1 MQPPQ
6 GSIASLRGPGCS
18 VATSISDWLG
28 RSRLIAILRGV
39 KPGEVEDIAEELL
52 AAGIFIIEVPLN
64 SPEPLDSISRLVS
77 RFGDRALIGA
87 GTVLSPRA
95 IDEVAST
102 GAKLIVM
109 PHSDPGVVSA
119 AVDAG
124 LYCVPGVS
132 TPTEAFAAI
141 TAGAHALKA
150 FPGELL
156 TPPVVRAWK
165 AVLPPEIPLI
175 PVGGVT
181 PEKVGP
187 YLSAGAAGFG
197 LGSALYKPG
206 MNAQEVGQ
214 RAGAFQ
220 AALD

>member
-1 MQPPQ
+1 MVT
-6 GSIASLRGPGCS
+6 SLS
-18 VATSISDWLG
+18 EWLR
-28 RSRLIAILRGV
+28 RSQLIAILRGV
-39 KPGEVEDIAEELL
+39 KPDEVEAIAAELIAADIS
-52 AAGIFIIEVPLN
+52 IIEVPLN
-64 SPEPLDSISRLVS
+64 SPEPLNSISRLVT

-87 GTVLSPRA
+87 GTVLSPQA
-95 IDEVAST
+95 VEEVAAI

-109 PHSDPGVVSA
+109 PHSDLSVVSA

-141 TAGAHALKA
+141 SAGAHALKA

-156 TPPVVRAWK
+156 TPSVVKAWK
-165 AVLPPEIPLI
+165 AVLPPDIPLI

-181 PEKVGP
+181 PDKLGP

-197 LGSALYKPG
+197 LGSALYNPG
-206 MNAQEVGQ
+206 MSAQEVGK
-214 RAGAFQ
+214 RANAFQ
-220 AALD
+220 EAMV

>member
-1 MQPPQ
+1 MVT
-6 GSIASLRGPGCS
+6 SLS
-18 VATSISDWLG
+18 EWLR
-28 RSRLIAILRGV
+28 RSQLIAILRGV
-39 KPGEVEDIAEELL
+39 KPDEVEAIAAELIAADIS
-52 AAGIFIIEVPLN
+52 IIEVPLN
-64 SPEPLDSISRLVS
+64 SPEPLNSISRLVT

-87 GTVLSPRA
+87 GTVLSPQA
-95 IDEVAST
+95 VEEVAAI

-109 PHSDPGVVSA
+109 PHSDLSVVSA

-141 TAGAHALKA
+141 SAGAHALKA

-156 TPPVVRAWK
+156 TPSVVKAWK
-165 AVLPPEIPLI
+165 AVLPPDIPLI

-181 PEKVGP
+181 PDKLGP

-206 MNAQEVGQ
+206 MSAQEVGK
-214 RAGAFQ
+214 RANAFQ
-220 AALD
+220 EAMV

>member
-1 MQPPQ
+1 MVT
-6 GSIASLRGPGCS
+6 SLS
-18 VATSISDWLG
+18 EWLR
-28 RSRLIAILRGV
+28 RSQLIAILRGV
-39 KPGEVEDIAEELL
+39 KPDEVEAIAAELIAADIS
-52 AAGIFIIEVPLN
+52 IIEVPLN
-64 SPEPLDSISRLVS
+64 SPEPLDSISRLVT

-87 GTVLSPRA
+87 GTVLSPQA
-95 IDEVAST
+95 VEEVAAI

-109 PHSDPGVVSA
+109 PHSDLGVVSA

-141 TAGAHALKA
+141 SAGAHALKA

-156 TPPVVRAWK
+156 TPSVVKAWK
-165 AVLPPEIPLI
+165 AVLPPDIPLI

-181 PEKVGP
+181 PDKLGP

-206 MNAQEVGQ
+206 MSAQEVGK
-214 RAGAFQ
+214 RANAFQ
-220 AALD
+220 EAMV

>member
-1 MQPPQ
+1 MVT
-6 GSIASLRGPGCS
+6 SLS
-18 VATSISDWLG
+18 EWLR
-28 RSRLIAILRGV
+28 RSQLIAILRGV
-39 KPGEVEDIAEELL
+39 KPDEVEAIAAELIAADIS
-52 AAGIFIIEVPLN
+52 IIEVPLN
-64 SPEPLDSISRLVS
+64 SPEPLDSISRLVT

-87 GTVLSPRA
+87 GTVLSPQA
-95 IDEVAST
+95 VEEVAAI

-109 PHSDPGVVSA
+109 PHSDLSVVSA

-141 TAGAHALKA
+141 SAGAHALKA

-156 TPPVVRAWK
+156 TPSVVKAWK
-165 AVLPPEIPLI
+165 AVLPPDIPLI

-181 PEKVGP
+181 PDKLGP

-206 MNAQEVGQ
+206 MSAQEVGK
-214 RAGAFQ
+214 RANAFQ
-220 AALD
+220 EAMV

>member
-1 MQPPQ
+1 MVT
-6 GSIASLRGPGCS
+6 SLS
-18 VATSISDWLG
+18 EWLR
-28 RSRLIAILRGV
+28 RSQLIAILRGV
-39 KPGEVEDIAEELL
+39 KPDEVEAIAAELIAADIS
-52 AAGIFIIEVPLN
+52 IIEVPLN
-64 SPEPLDSISRLVS
+64 SPEPLNSISRLVT

-87 GTVLSPRA
+87 GTVLSPQA
-95 IDEVAST
+95 VEEVAAI

-109 PHSDPGVVSA
+109 PHSDLSVVSA

-141 TAGAHALKA
+141 SAGAHALKA

-156 TPPVVRAWK
+156 TPSVVKAWK
-165 AVLPPEIPLI
+165 AVLPPDIPLI

-181 PEKVGP
+181 PDKIGP

-206 MNAQEVGQ
+206 MSAQEVGK
-214 RAGAFQ
+214 RANAFQ
-220 AALD
+220 EAMV

>member
-1 MQPPQ
+1 MVT
-6 GSIASLRGPGCS
+6 SLS
-18 VATSISDWLG
+18 EWLR
-28 RSRLIAILRGV
+28 RSQLIAILRGV
-39 KPGEVEDIAEELL
+39 KPDEVEPIAAELIAADIS
-52 AAGIFIIEVPLN
+52 IIEVPLN
-64 SPEPLDSISRLVS
+64 SPEPLNSISRLVT

-87 GTVLSPRA
+87 GTVLSLQA
-95 IDEVAST
+95 VEEVAAI

-109 PHSDPGVVSA
+109 PHSDLSVVSA

-141 TAGAHALKA
+141 SAGAHALKA

-156 TPPVVRAWK
+156 TPSVVKAWK
-165 AVLPPEIPLI
+165 AVLPPDIPLI

-181 PEKVGP
+181 PDKLGP

-206 MNAQEVGQ
+206 MSAQEVGK
-214 RAGAFQ
+214 RANAFQ
-220 AALD
+220 EAMV

>member
-1 MQPPQ
+1 MVT
-6 GSIASLRGPGCS
+6 SLS
-18 VATSISDWLG
+18 EWLR
-28 RSRLIAILRGV
+28 RSQLIAILRGV
-39 KPGEVEDIAEELL
+39 KPDEVEAIAAELIAADIS
-52 AAGIFIIEVPLN
+52 IIEVPLN
-64 SPEPLDSISRLVS
+64 SPEPLDSISRLVT

-87 GTVLSPRA
+87 GTVLSPQA
-95 IDEVAST
+95 VEEVAAI

-109 PHSDPGVVSA
+109 PHSDLSVVSA

-141 TAGAHALKA
+141 SAGAHALKA

-156 TPPVVRAWK
+156 TPSVVKAWK
-165 AVLPPEIPLI
+165 AVLPSDIPLI

-181 PEKVGP
+181 PDKIGP

-206 MNAQEVGQ
+206 MSAQEVGK
-214 RAGAFQ
+214 RANAFQ
-220 AALD
+220 EAMV

>member
-1 MQPPQ
+1 MVT
-6 GSIASLRGPGCS
+6 SLS
-18 VATSISDWLG
+18 EWLR
-28 RSRLIAILRGV
+28 RSQLIAILRGV
-39 KPGEVEDIAEELL
+39 KPDEVEPIAAELIAADIS
-52 AAGIFIIEVPLN
+52 IIEVPLN
-64 SPEPLDSISRLVS
+64 SPEPLDSISRLVT

-87 GTVLSPRA
+87 GTVLSPQA
-95 IDEVAST
+95 VEEVAAI

-109 PHSDPGVVSA
+109 PHSDLSVVSA

-132 TPTEAFAAI
+132 TPTEAFAAVG
-141 TAGAHALKA
+141 AGAHALKA

-156 TPPVVRAWK
+156 TPSVVKAWK
-165 AVLPPEIPLI
+165 AVLPPDIPLI

-181 PEKVGP
+181 PDKLGP

-206 MNAQEVGQ
+206 MSAQEVGK
-214 RAGAFQ
+214 RANAFQ
-220 AALD
+220 EAMV

>member
-1 MQPPQ
+1 MVT
-6 GSIASLRGPGCS
+6 SLRE
-18 VATSISDWLG
+18 WLR
-28 RSRLIAILRGV
+28 RSQLIAILRGV
-39 KPGEVEDIAEELL
+39 KPDEVEPIAAELIAADIS
-52 AAGIFIIEVPLN
+52 IIEVPLN
-64 SPEPLDSISRLVS
+64 SPEPLNSISRLVT

-87 GTVLSPRA
+87 GTVLSLQA
-95 IDEVAST
+95 VEEVAAI

-109 PHSDPGVVSA
+109 PHSDLSVVSA

-141 TAGAHALKA
+141 SAGAHALKA

-156 TPPVVRAWK
+156 TPSVVKAWK
-165 AVLPPEIPLI
+165 AVLPPDIPLI

-181 PEKVGP
+181 PDKLGP

-206 MNAQEVGQ
+206 MSAQEVGK
-214 RAGAFQ
+214 RANAFQ
-220 AALD
+220 EAMV

>member
-1 MQPPQ
+1 MVT
-6 GSIASLRGPGCS
+6 SLS
-18 VATSISDWLG
+18 EWLR
-28 RSRLIAILRGV
+28 RSQLIAILRGV
-39 KPGEVEDIAEELL
+39 KPDEVEPIAAELIAADIS
-52 AAGIFIIEVPLN
+52 IIEVPLN
-64 SPEPLDSISRLVS
+64 SPEPLDSISRLVT

-87 GTVLSPRA
+87 GTVLSPQA
-95 IDEVAST
+95 VEEVAAI

-109 PHSDPGVVSA
+109 PHSDLGVVSA

-141 TAGAHALKA
+141 GAGAHALKA

-156 TPPVVRAWK
+156 TPSVVKAWK
-165 AVLPPEIPLI
+165 AVLPPDIPLI

-181 PEKVGP
+181 PDKLGP

-206 MNAQEVGQ
+206 MSPQEVGK
-214 RAGAFQ
+214 RANAFQ
-220 AALD
+220 AAMV